1 MKEGCNASHEDWD
14 KMIERL
20 VLQIVDTVSCV
31 RHWKLKIAPSIGGG
45 GDVQERVFKQDTE
58 LRESC

>member
-1 MKEGCNASHEDWD
+1 MKTD

-20 VLQIVDTVSCV
+20 VLPMVDAVSRV
-31 RHWKLKIAPSIGGG
+31 HHWKSKIAPPIGGG
-45 GDVQERVFKQDTE
+45 GDVQERVFEQNTE

>member
-1 MKEGCNASHEDWD
+1 MKTD

-31 RHWKLKIAPSIGGG
+31 HHWKSKIAPSIGGG